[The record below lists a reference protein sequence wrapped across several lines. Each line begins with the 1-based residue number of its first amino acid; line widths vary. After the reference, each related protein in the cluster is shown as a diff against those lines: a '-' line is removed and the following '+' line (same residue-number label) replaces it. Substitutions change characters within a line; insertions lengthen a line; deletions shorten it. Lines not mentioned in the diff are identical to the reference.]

1 MGRDIVCLANYSA
14 IQVKNLGHRVCQ
26 KVVVY
31 GMPFT
36 KIAVFTCDIKQEPSD
51 KKSFHKSNNGKT
63 TPLVPK
69 KAKTLLVKSRHEPCT
84 NLTDEIQMESLNS
97 KKVDYSGIT
106 L

>member
-1 MGRDIVCLANYSA
+1 MGRDIVCLASYSA
-14 IQVKNLGHRVCQ
+14 IQVNKNLGHRVCQ

-63 TPLVPK
+63 TPLVQAYFLDIRK
-69 KAKTLLVKSRHEPCT
+69 KTQGVK
-84 NLTDEIQMESLNS
+84 NS
-97 KKVDYSGIT
+97 KLKRKTQNSS
-106 L
+106 